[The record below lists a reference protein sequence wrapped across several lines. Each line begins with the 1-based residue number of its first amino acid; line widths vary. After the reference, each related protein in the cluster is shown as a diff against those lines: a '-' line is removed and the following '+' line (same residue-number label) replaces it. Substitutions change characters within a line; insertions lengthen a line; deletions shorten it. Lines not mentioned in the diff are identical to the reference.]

1 MERSLS
7 IFIVLCTVLAVG
19 YLLQK
24 NRGVFRKLNP
34 KDSQSEFNKLL
45 QVEELGDVGTLVQFS
60 TAFCSSCRSNK
71 LMLNELVK
79 KYPGMKFKEL
89 DAESNLAAINKL
101 NVTATPTV
109 FLLNKT
115 GKSVGKFSGPI
126 KKDQAKLAVE
136 SLIQNTLE
144 S

>member
-45 QVEELGDVGTLVQFS
+45 QVEELGTVGTLVQFS

-79 KYPGMKFKEL
+79 KYSGMKFKEL

-136 SLIQNTLE
+136 SLIQNTL
-144 S
+144 

>member
-45 QVEELGDVGTLVQFS
+45 QVEELGTVGTLVQFS

-79 KYPGMKFKEL
+79 KYSGMKFKEL
-89 DAESNLAAINKL
+89 DAESHLAAINKL

-136 SLIQNTLE
+136 SLIQNTL
-144 S
+144 

>member
-45 QVEELGDVGTLVQFS
+45 QDEDLGTVGTLVQFS

-136 SLIQNTLE
+136 SLIQNTL
-144 S
+144 

>member
-45 QVEELGDVGTLVQFS
+45 KVDELGTVGTLVQFS

-109 FLLNKT
+109 FLLDKT

-136 SLIQNTLE
+136 SLIQNTL
-144 S
+144 

>member
-45 QVEELGDVGTLVQFS
+45 AVEELGTVGTLVQFS

-109 FLLNKT
+109 FLLNET

-126 KKDQAKLAVE
+126 KKEQAKLAVE
-136 SLIQNTLE
+136 SLIQNTL
-144 S
+144 

>member
-7 IFIVLCTVLAVG
+7 IFIVLCAVLAVG

-45 QVEELGDVGTLVQFS
+45 QVEELGTVGTLVQFS

-89 DAESNLAAINKL
+89 DAESNLTAINKL

-136 SLIQNTLE
+136 SLIQNTL
-144 S
+144 

>member
-7 IFIVLCTVLAVG
+7 IFIVLCAVLAVG

-24 NRGVFRKLNP
+24 NRGVFRKLNS
-34 KDSQSEFNKLL
+34 KVSQTEFNKLL
-45 QVEELGDVGTLVQFS
+45 EVEELGTVGTLVQFS

-89 DAESNLAAINKL
+89 DAESNLTAINKL

-136 SLIQNTLE
+136 SLIQNTL
-144 S
+144 

>member
-1 MERSLS
+1 VGRSLS
-7 IFIVLCTVLAVG
+7 IFIVLCAVLAVG

-45 QVEELGDVGTLVQFS
+45 EVEELGTVGTLVQFS

-136 SLIQNTLE
+136 SLIQNTL
-144 S
+144 

>member
-1 MERSLS
+1 MGRSLS
-7 IFIVLCTVLAVG
+7 IFIVLCAVLAVG

-24 NRGVFRKLNP
+24 NCGVFRKLNP

-45 QVEELGDVGTLVQFS
+45 EVEELGTVGTLVQFS

-136 SLIQNTLE
+136 SLIQNTL
-144 S
+144 

>member
-34 KDSQSEFNKLL
+34 KDSQTEFNKLL
-45 QVEELGDVGTLVQFS
+45 EVEELGTVETLVQFS

-109 FLLNKT
+109 FLLDKT

-136 SLIQNTLE
+136 SLIQNTL
-144 S
+144 

>member
-19 YLLQK
+19 NLLQK

-34 KDSQSEFNKLL
+34 KDSQTEFNKLL
-45 QVEELGDVGTLVQFS
+45 QVEELGTVGTLVQFS

-136 SLIQNTLE
+136 SLIQNTL
-144 S
+144 

>member
-7 IFIVLCTVLAVG
+7 IFIVLCAVLAVG

-45 QVEELGDVGTLVQFS
+45 EVEELGTVGTLVQFS

-89 DAESNLAAINKL
+89 DAESNLTAINKL

-136 SLIQNTLE
+136 SLIQNTL
-144 S
+144 

>member
-7 IFIVLCTVLAVG
+7 IFIVLCAVLAVG

-34 KDSQSEFNKLL
+34 RDSQSEFNKLL
-45 QVEELGDVGTLVQFS
+45 EVEELGTVGTLVQFS

-136 SLIQNTLE
+136 SLIQNTL
-144 S
+144 

>member
-34 KDSQSEFNKLL
+34 KESQSEFNKLL
-45 QVEELGDVGTLVQFS
+45 QVEDLGTVGTLVQFS

-136 SLIQNTLE
+136 SLIQNTL
-144 S
+144 

>member
-1 MERSLS
+1 MLFRS
-7 IFIVLCTVLAVG
+7 
-19 YLLQK
+19 

-45 QVEELGDVGTLVQFS
+45 QVEELGTVGTLVQFS

-71 LMLNELVK
+71 LMLNELVN

-109 FLLNKT
+109 FLLNKI

-136 SLIQNTLE
+136 SLIQNTL
-144 S
+144 

>member
-7 IFIVLCTVLAVG
+7 IFIVLCAVLVVG

-45 QVEELGDVGTLVQFS
+45 QVEELGTVGTLVQFS

-109 FLLNKT
+109 FLLDKT

-136 SLIQNTLE
+136 SLIQNTL
-144 S
+144 

>member
-7 IFIVLCTVLAVG
+7 IFIVLCAVLAVG

-45 QVEELGDVGTLVQFS
+45 QVEELGTVGTLVQFS

-79 KYPGMKFKEL
+79 KYPGIKFKEL
-89 DAESNLAAINKL
+89 DAESNLSAINKL

-136 SLIQNTLE
+136 SLIQNTL
-144 S
+144 

>member
-34 KDSQSEFNKLL
+34 KDSQTEFNKLL
-45 QVEELGDVGTLVQFS
+45 EVEELGTVGTLVQFS

-136 SLIQNTLE
+136 SLIQNTL
-144 S
+144 

>member
-1 MERSLS
+1 VERSLS
-7 IFIVLCTVLAVG
+7 IFIVLCAVLAVG

-45 QVEELGDVGTLVQFS
+45 EVEELGTIGTLVQFS

-109 FLLNKT
+109 FLLDKT

-136 SLIQNTLE
+136 SLIQNTL
-144 S
+144 

>member
-7 IFIVLCTVLAVG
+7 IFIVLCAVLAVG

-45 QVEELGDVGTLVQFS
+45 EVEELGNVGTLVQFS

-89 DAESNLAAINKL
+89 DAESNLTAINKL

-136 SLIQNTLE
+136 SLIQNTL
-144 S
+144 

>member
-34 KDSQSEFNKLL
+34 KDSQTEFNKLL
-45 QVEELGDVGTLVQFS
+45 EVEELGTVGTFVQFS

-136 SLIQNTLE
+136 SLIQNTL
-144 S
+144 

>member
-34 KDSQSEFNKLL
+34 RDSQSEFNKLL
-45 QVEELGDVGTLVQFS
+45 EVEELGTVGTLVQFS

-136 SLIQNTLE
+136 SLIQNTL
-144 S
+144 

>member
-45 QVEELGDVGTLVQFS
+45 EIEELGTVGTLVQFS

-109 FLLNKT
+109 FLLKI
-115 GKSVGKFSGPI
+115 GRAHV
-126 KKDQAKLAVE
+126 
-136 SLIQNTLE
+136 
-144 S
+144 

>member
-1 MERSLS
+1 MERFLS

-45 QVEELGDVGTLVQFS
+45 QVEELGNVGTLVQFS

-126 KKDQAKLAVE
+126 KKDQARLAVE
-136 SLIQNTLE
+136 SLIQNTL
-144 S
+144 

>member
-45 QVEELGDVGTLVQFS
+45 QVEELGTVGTLVQFS
-60 TAFCSSCRSNK
+60 TAFCGSCRSNK

-89 DAESNLAAINKL
+89 DAESNLTAINKL

-115 GKSVGKFSGPI
+115 GKSVGKFSGPV

-136 SLIQNTLE
+136 SLIQNTL
-144 S
+144 

>member
-7 IFIVLCTVLAVG
+7 IFIVLCAVLAVG

-45 QVEELGDVGTLVQFS
+45 QVEELGTVGTLVQFS

-109 FLLNKT
+109 FLLNKI

-136 SLIQNTLE
+136 SLIQNTL
-144 S
+144 

>member
-7 IFIVLCTVLAVG
+7 IFIVLCAVLAVG

-34 KDSQSEFNKLL
+34 KDSQSEFNNLL
-45 QVEELGDVGTLVQFS
+45 EVEELGNVGTLVQFS

-136 SLIQNTLE
+136 SLIQNTL
-144 S
+144 

>member
-45 QVEELGDVGTLVQFS
+45 EVEELGTVGTLVQFS

-136 SLIQNTLE
+136 SFIQNTL
-144 S
+144 

>member
-45 QVEELGDVGTLVQFS
+45 QVEELGTVGTLVQFS

-89 DAESNLAAINKL
+89 DAESILAAINKL

-136 SLIQNTLE
+136 SLIQNTL
-144 S
+144 

>member
-7 IFIVLCTVLAVG
+7 IFIVLCAVLAVG

-34 KDSQSEFNKLL
+34 KDSQTEFNKLL

-136 SLIQNTLE
+136 SLIQNTL
-144 S
+144 

>member
-34 KDSQSEFNKLL
+34 KDSQTEFNKLL
-45 QVEELGDVGTLVQFS
+45 EVEELGTVGTLVQFS

-89 DAESNLAAINKL
+89 DAESNLTAINKL

-136 SLIQNTLE
+136 SLIQNTL
-144 S
+144 

>member
-7 IFIVLCTVLAVG
+7 IFIVLCAVLAVG

-45 QVEELGDVGTLVQFS
+45 EVEELGTVGTLVQFS

-136 SLIQNTLE
+136 SLIQNTL
-144 S
+144 

>member
-7 IFIVLCTVLAVG
+7 IFIVLCAVLAVG

-34 KDSQSEFNKLL
+34 KDSQTEFNKLL
-45 QVEELGDVGTLVQFS
+45 EVEELGNVGTLVQFS

-89 DAESNLAAINKL
+89 DAESNLSAINKL

-136 SLIQNTLE
+136 SLIQNTL
-144 S
+144 

>member
-45 QVEELGDVGTLVQFS
+45 QVEDLGTVGTLVQFS

-136 SLIQNTLE
+136 SLIQNTL
-144 S
+144 